1 MTLSEAMDK
10 PEQTR
15 TTSDDLDAQP
25 LIGHLVELRNRILK
39 AVLGVIIVFLPL
51 AYYANDIYGWV
62 AKPLLRHMP
71 AGTQMIAIDV
81 ASPFFIPFKLTLVAA
96 LFLAVP
102 WVLFQVWA
110 FVAPGLYR
118 REKRLVLPL
127 LVASTLLFYAGI
139 AFAYW
144 VVFPLMFGFLTATTP
159 TGVTMMTDISH
170 YLDFI
175 LTIFVAF
182 GIAFEVPIATIILVW
197 SGVVSRETLVA
208 NRPYVIVGAF
218 VIGAILTPPDVIS
231 QTLLSV
237 PIWLLFE
244 AGLWVST
251 FFKPGADT
259 LDDDGIPD
267 LEPTRTDS

>member
-1 MTLSEAMDK
+1 MDTLDRSPSTHDE
-10 PEQTR
+10 
-15 TTSDDLDAQP
+15 LDAQP
-25 LIGHLVELRNRILK
+25 LIRHLIDLRNRILK
-39 AVLGVIIVFLPL
+39 AVLGVVLVFVPL
-51 AYYANDIYGWV
+51 AYYANDIYAWM

-81 ASPFFIPFKLTLVAA
+81 ASPFFIPFKLTLVTA
-96 LFLAVP
+96 LVVAVP
-102 WVLFQVWA
+102 WVLFQAWA

-118 REKRLVLPL
+118 RERRLVLPL

-159 TGVTMMTDISH
+159 AGVTMMTDISH

-182 GIAFEVPIATIILVW
+182 GVAFEVPIATILLVW
-197 SGVVSRETLVA
+197 SGIVSPQTLA
-208 NRPYVIVGAF
+208 ASRPYVIVGAF

-244 AGLWVST
+244 AGLWIST
-251 FFKPGADT
+251 FFKPSSDR
-259 LDDDGIPD
+259 LEDDGIPE
-267 LEPTRTDS
+267 LEPTHSDTST